1 MLQLLL
7 LASVALLCHAAPILT
22 AHGGSDTKC
31 PMTVKILDAVKGTPA
46 GPMALNLYQRT
57 ADGGWT
63 QVANGMTDASGEIH
77 NLITE
82 QKFLPGVYRVDFDT
96 KSYWKNEGSVPFHE
110 VTNGDPPA
118 DGRLG
123 REERRGEERRERRG
137 EETRRDETRRDET
150 RRDETRRDETRRDE
164 TRRDETRRDETRREQ
179 SYFFQLIR
187 GDSQAFPDQLR
198 DIVSPTC
205 PGSPRGPPTGGTC
218 PEHLTRDA
226 SRGHPNQM
234 PKPPHLAPLNAEEQR
249 LYSELLPDGRAS
261 HHISKGEPSPPT
273 EEAHFGRLYL
283 LSCCFGHYPKLM
295 TIGEGRN
302 KDRPVVFEAHS
313 EGHRHYTLAMLLSPY
328 SFTTTALVT
337 DVQH

>member
-31 PMTVKILDAVKGTPA
+31 PVTVKILDAVKGTPA
-46 GPMALNLYQRT
+46 GPMVLNLYQRT

-110 VTNGDPPA
+110 VTN
-118 DGRLG
+118 
-123 REERRGEERRERRG
+123 
-137 EETRRDETRRDET
+137 
-150 RRDETRRDETRRDE
+150 
-164 TRRDETRRDETRREQ
+164 
-179 SYFFQLIR
+179 
-187 GDSQAFPDQLR
+187 
-198 DIVSPTC
+198 
-205 PGSPRGPPTGGTC
+205 
-218 PEHLTRDA
+218 
-226 SRGHPNQM
+226 
-234 PKPPHLAPLNAEEQR
+234 
-249 LYSELLPDGRAS
+249 
-261 HHISKGEPSPPT
+261 
-273 EEAHFGRLYL
+273 
-283 LSCCFGHYPKLM
+283 
-295 TIGEGRN
+295 
-302 KDRPVVFEAHS
+302 VVFEAHS